1 MRDRC
6 CQAVLYTMSSKNIKK
21 QNKKQI
27 KTNKNQRG
35 KNIYKNKG
43 VPNISGGVA
52 QFWKS
57 LPILALLKKSI
68 LFNKNVKTNTH
79 NILFVQ
85 KASPVP
91 PRSRL
96 LVPGVFKTKLLLSFH
111 SFLVSSFCLPALSPI
126 FHSKSYPHDASVFS
140 HSPVFVCI
148 TALLYNY
155 STSLALSSP

>member
-1 MRDRC
+1 M
-6 CQAVLYTMSSKNIKK
+6 
-21 QNKKQI
+21 
-27 KTNKNQRG
+27 
-35 KNIYKNKG
+35 
-43 VPNISGGVA
+43 PNISGGVA

-126 FHSKSYPHDASVFS
+126 FHSKNYPHDASVFSYPHDASVFS

-155 STSLALSSP
+155 STSLALSSPWYTRTGWLQVSCFTRHASKKRELKTHL